1 MMTTICKFVIILIQ
15 LDFVLL
21 SIYMRLSK
29 NGHTQFHT
37 TNRYINNR
45 SKNKGTQ
52 TYVHM
57 QVQH

>member
-1 MMTTICKFVIILIQ
+1 MMTAICKLVTILIQ

-21 SIYMRLSK
+21 SIYMPLSK

-37 TNRYINNR
+37 TNPYINNR

-52 TYVHM
+52 IYVHM